1 MSWTTPGQGYNLQ
14 EADKGAV
21 QLMDVD
27 QKDFKKFKKE
37 FEKVAKKMR
46 LKPEYDEGGG
56 IYGPYGSMYI
66 EGMKPDVKQK
76 VIKAI
81 EDTLKKL
88 RITSY
93 DFRRNPWANS

>member
-1 MSWTTPGQGYNLQ
+1 MSWTQPGQGYNLQ
-14 EADKGAV
+14 EADNSIS
-21 QLMDVD
+21 LSDID
-27 QKDFKKFKKE
+27 QKEFKKFKKE
-37 FEKVAKKMR
+37 FDKVAKKMSG

-66 EGMKPDVKQK
+66 DGMKPDVKQK

-88 RITSY
+88 RIKSY
-93 DFRRNPWANS
+93 DFRRNPG

>member
-1 MSWTTPGQGYNLQ
+1 MKSFNQYITEENLQ
-14 EADKGAV
+14 SLNELNDV
-21 QLMDVD
+21 QLSDVD

-37 FEKVAKKMR
+37 FEKVAKKMSG
-46 LKPEYDEGGG
+46 LNPEYDEGGG

-66 EGMKPDVKQK
+66 GGMTQSTKKK

-88 RITSY
+88 RINSY
-93 DFRRNPWANS
+93 DFRRNPE